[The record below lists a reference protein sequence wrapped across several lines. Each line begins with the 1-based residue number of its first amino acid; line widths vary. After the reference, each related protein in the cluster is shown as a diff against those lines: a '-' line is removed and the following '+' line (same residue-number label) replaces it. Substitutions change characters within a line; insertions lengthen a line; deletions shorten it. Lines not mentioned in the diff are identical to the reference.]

1 MGLDTRREGC
11 DFFRQPCLVKTVPHL
26 FLVDA
31 VHGLGHIL
39 GHRAGEH
46 AEILKDRFKQLVV
59 IPAVILPDILPVQQN
74 TPPGGVKEAADQLD
88 QCRLASAIQAH
99 DGQVLA
105 GVQCQAHVG
114 DGVFLRTGVAVA
126 HILQLQLIGHIQP
139 LFQRDALL
147 KPEGFRQLE
156 ELPDGG
162 DVQALLAQEGKL
174 LHQACDPLGKAGGR
188 TEVEQEFRHRQAPG
202 HGEPEQISI
211 GRTVAHQQQGQV
223 DEVGGQVGALPL
235 FEKGIVEPQ
244 SRIVQVSEPLPQ
256 AEDADIL
263 AELASLGGVA
273 QVMQAP
279 GDLCP
284 LLPVAVAPL
293 VDIPGG
299 KIAHHSG
306 QGRQDTEPGV
316 QPG

>member
-31 VHGLGHIL
+31 VHSLGHIL

-147 KPEGFRQLE
+147 RHFLGLTA
-156 ELPDGG
+156 
-162 DVQALLAQEGKL
+162 ALLLEGCPPETGRVPAVRGTPGWWRCPGS
-174 LHQACDPLGKAGGR
+174 ACAGGQ
-188 TEVEQEFRHRQAPG
+188 TAP
-202 HGEPEQISI
+202 
-211 GRTVAHQQQGQV
+211 
-223 DEVGGQVGALPL
+223 
-235 FEKGIVEPQ
+235 
-244 SRIVQVSEPLPQ
+244 
-256 AEDADIL
+256 
-263 AELASLGGVA
+263 
-273 QVMQAP
+273 
-279 GDLCP
+279 
-284 LLPVAVAPL
+284 
-293 VDIPGG
+293 
-299 KIAHHSG
+299 SG
-306 QGRQDTEPGV
+306 L
-316 QPG
+316 